1 MHVSDLRICALSAVP
16 SSLWFIDDRFFKS
29 KFCFSTILS
38 KIKTR
43 IKILLVLNH
52 NDFYMRQ
59 LKITQQITQRNEQ
72 STVRYFQDI
81 NKYSLITAE
90 EEVSLAVRIR
100 NGDEVALEKLVVA
113 NLRFVVSVAK
123 QYQNQGL
130 SFPDLINQGNL
141 GLVKAAQKFDET
153 RGFKFISY
161 AVWWI
166 RQSIMEAI
174 AEHTR
179 IVRLPLNRISSIN
192 KVAKAIPYLEQQL
205 ERDPT
210 NTEIANYLELSVEE
224 VETINSIKKRQIS
237 FDMPLTHDG
246 ESDFS
251 LYDIVQNEDFPT
263 PDNHLIDES
272 VRTNIQRAL
281 VKLSDREAGV
291 LTMCY
296 GLNNSRALSLYDIA
310 LQYGT
315 STERIRQ
322 IKNSALVKLR
332 NLLKQTNEY
341 AQVTF

>member
-1 MHVSDLRICALSAVP
+1 
-16 SSLWFIDDRFFKS
+16 
-29 KFCFSTILS
+29 
-38 KIKTR
+38 
-43 IKILLVLNH
+43 
-52 NDFYMRQ
+52 MRQ
-59 LKITQQITQRNEQ
+59 LKITQQITQRNDQ

-90 EEVSLAVRIR
+90 EEVSLAIRIR
-100 NGDEVALEKLVVA
+100 NGDAAALEKLVVA

-130 SFPDLINQGNL
+130 SFADLINQGNL
-141 GLVKAAQKFDET
+141 GLVKAATKFDET

-174 AEHTR
+174 SEQTR

-192 KVAKAIPYLEQQL
+192 KISKAIPFLEQKL
-205 ERDPT
+205 EREPS
-210 NTEIANYLELSVEE
+210 NSEIAEYMEISLEE
-224 VETINSIKKRQIS
+224 VETANSIKKKQIS
-237 FDMPLTHDG
+237 FDMPLLNDG

-272 VRTNIQRAL
+272 LRTNIQRAIG
-281 VKLSDREAGV
+281 KLTDREAGV

-296 GLNNSRALSLYDIA
+296 GLNNSQVLSLYDIA
-310 LQYGT
+310 VKFGT

-322 IKNSALVKLR
+322 IKNSALDKLR
-332 NLLKQTNEY
+332 NLLKHSNEY
-341 AQVTF
+341 AEVTL